1 MPIDPNFLTPGGAL
15 QSPLLGRA
23 LGRMG
28 EAASGPAPGTQIG
41 PYRIESELGRGGMAV
56 VYLAQRTDG
65 EFEQAVALKLVRP
78 EGNSEFAQALLRQE
92 RQILASLQHPGI
104 ARLLDGGHHSDG
116 QLWFALELVHGTRI
130 DRYCHERRLPVAARL
145 RLFLQVCAAM
155 QFAHGRLLVHRDIK
169 PSNILV
175 THDANVKLL
184 DFGIAQVLD
193 SSSGPG
199 LSDYALTPGYA
210 SPEQLRGD
218 PVTTASDIYQLGR
231 LLQSLLQPPPAV
243 ADAKTQTGAG
253 TSTTLLQPLDAAR
266 AATAP
271 GIEPKRDLAAI
282 IGKAMQAEPAARY
295 ATVAELSADIEN
307 FLAHRPIVARQ
318 GGAMYRGACFL
329 RRHRLASFAAFA
341 TIVAFAAMA
350 AMFTLRLANERDQA
364 RMSAAQ
370 ARQEAARANQVRD
383 FLVGMFQ
390 VADPNVNRG
399 DKLTASQILER
410 GAADI
415 DKALAGQGP
424 LQANLLVV
432 IGEVYSSLGDYP
444 RAEPLLERAV
454 LLQRQNRAA
463 SPEEFAHALRIYAFA
478 EHKLD
483 KFEQARALLD
493 QAEGLLC
500 DRPEA
505 KSELAAV
512 LDQRGLAQKHLN
524 DLEGAL
530 ASHRA
535 AQTAARASLDDGRIA
550 VVDNHLGLMLYSLD
564 RYAEAQAVYEEA
576 LEFARR
582 RFGERDTRTSAI
594 EENLAV
600 VLSAQGNFDRA
611 LQAMLSAAATERE
624 LIGED
629 NGDFPQTLN
638 MLGNI
643 YADAGR
649 NSEAAATYE
658 RALAIDQRTG
668 RSESEDAAST
678 LSNLGAVYGELKRY
692 DEARVRFEQAVA
704 IRSRLNGPDH
714 VEVAHTQTM
723 LAMLDIEQQQPQR
736 AERIARQVLEKLNGK
751 LPPTHRFVADAEIAL
766 GRALMAQ
773 NRGVEARPLIES
785 ALAKV
790 AGDEAT
796 VKQLTQ
802 MLAELPKTAPGQ
814 SR

>member
-1 MPIDPNFLTPGGAL
+1 MPIDPSFLTPGGAL

-23 LGRMG
+23 LGHLG
-28 EAASGPAPGTQIG
+28 EDASSSALGAQIG

-56 VYLAQRTDG
+56 VYLAHRTDG

-92 RQILASLQHPGI
+92 RQILAGLQHPGI

-175 THDANVKLL
+175 THDASVKLL

-193 SSSGPG
+193 SSSSAAP
-199 LSDYALTPGYA
+199 SNFTLTPGYA
-210 SPEQLRGD
+210 SPEQLSGNL
-218 PVTTASDIYQLGR
+218 VTTASDIYQLGR
-231 LLQSLLQPPPAV
+231 LLQSLLQPPAV
-243 ADAKTQTGAG
+243 ADAKTQTGAA

-266 AATAP
+266 AATAA
-271 GIEPKRDLAAI
+271 GIEPNRDLAAI
-282 IGKAMQAEPAARY
+282 IRKAMQAEPAARY
-295 ATVAELSADIEN
+295 ATVAELSGDIEN

-329 RRHRLASFAAFA
+329 RRHRFVSFAAFA

-350 AMFTLRLANERDQA
+350 TMFTLRLANERDQA
-364 RMSAAQ
+364 RTAAAQ

-383 FLVGMFQ
+383 FLVGMFE

-399 DKLTASQILER
+399 DKLTATQILER

-444 RAEPLLERAV
+444 RAEPLLARAV
-454 LLQRQNRAA
+454 ALQRQNPTAPPA
-463 SPEEFAHALRIYAFA
+463 EVAHALRQYAYA

-483 KFEQARALLD
+483 KFEQARDLLD
-493 QAEGLLC
+493 QAQALLR

-505 KSELAAV
+505 LSELAAV

-535 AQTAARASLDDGRIA
+535 AQAAARASFDDARVA

-564 RYAEAQAVYEEA
+564 RYADAQAVYEEA
-576 LEFARR
+576 LEIARR
-582 RFGERDTRTSAI
+582 RFGERDTRTGGI

-600 VLSAQGNFDRA
+600 VLSAQGNFDKA
-611 LQAMLSAAATERE
+611 LQLMLSAAATERE

-658 RALAIDQRTG
+658 RALAIAQRTG
-668 RSESEDAAST
+668 RGESEDAAST
-678 LSNLGAVYGELKRY
+678 LSNLGSAYAGLKRY
-692 DEARVRFEQAVA
+692 DEARTRFEQAVA

-714 VEVAHTQTM
+714 MEVAHTQTM
-723 LAMLDIEQQQPQR
+723 LAMLDLDQQQPQR

-751 LPPTHRFVADAEIAL
+751 LPPAHRYVADAEIAL

-790 AGDEAT
+790 AGDDAT

-802 MLAELPKTAPGQ
+802 MLAELPKIAPGQ

>member
-28 EAASGPAPGTQIG
+28 EDASGPALGAQVG

-56 VYLAQRTDG
+56 VYLARRTDG
-65 EFEQAVALKLVRP
+65 EFEQSVALKLVRP

-92 RQILASLQHPGI
+92 RQILAGLQHPGI
-104 ARLLDGGHHSDG
+104 ARLLDGGHSDDG

-145 RLFLQVCAAM
+145 QLFLQVCAAM

-175 THDANVKLL
+175 THDASVKLL

-193 SSSGPG
+193 SSSGAT
-199 LSDYALTPGYA
+199 LNTYALTPGFA

-231 LLQSLLQPPPAV
+231 LLQCLLQPAPAATDV
-243 ADAKTQTGAG
+243 KTATDAPA
-253 TSTTLLQPLDAAR
+253 TTILQPLDAAHAV
-266 AATAP
+266 AAP
-271 GIEPKRDLAAI
+271 LIEPPPDLAAI
-282 IGKAMQAEPAARY
+282 IRKAMQGEPAARY
-295 ATVAELSADIEN
+295 STVAELSGDIEN

-318 GGAMYRGACFL
+318 GGAWYRGACFL
-329 RRHRLASFAAFA
+329 RRHRLASLAAFA

-350 AMFTLRLANERDQA
+350 TIFTLRLANERDQA
-364 RMSAAQ
+364 RMAAAQ

-383 FLVGMFQ
+383 FLVGMFK

-410 GAADI
+410 GATDI

-444 RAEPLLERAV
+444 RAEPLLARAV
-454 LLQRQNRAA
+454 LLQRQNAMA
-463 SPEEFAHALRIYAFA
+463 PPAEVAHALRQYAYA

-483 KFEQARALLD
+483 KFELARDLLD
-493 QAEGLLC
+493 QAQGLLG

-530 ASHRA
+530 SSHRA
-535 AQTAARASLDDGRIA
+535 AQAAARAAFDDARIA
-550 VVDNHLGLMLYSLD
+550 VVDNHLGLLLYNLD
-564 RYAEAQAVYEEA
+564 RYAEAQAVYEEG

-582 RFGERDTRTSAI
+582 RFGERDTRTSSI
-594 EENLAV
+594 EENLAA
-600 VLSAQGNFDRA
+600 VLSVQGNFDKA
-611 LQAMLSAAATERE
+611 LQLMLSAAATERE

-629 NGDFPQTLN
+629 NGDFPETLN
-638 MLGNI
+638 VLGNI

-649 NSEAAATYE
+649 NSEAVATYD
-658 RALAIDQRTG
+658 RALAIDRRTG
-668 RSESEDAAST
+668 RGESEGAASR
-678 LSNLGAVYGELKRY
+678 LSNLGSAYAELKRY
-692 DEARVRFEQAVA
+692 DEARTSFEQAVA

-714 VEVAHTQTM
+714 MEVAHTQTM
-723 LAMLDIEQQQPQR
+723 LATLDLEQQQPQR
-736 AERIARQVLEKLNGK
+736 AERVARQVLEKLNGK
-751 LPPTHRFVADAEIAL
+751 LPPAHRYIADAEIAL

-773 NRGVEARPLIES
+773 NRGAEARPLIES

-790 AGDEAT
+790 AGDDAT

-802 MLAELPKTAPGQ
+802 MLADLPQAQTGK
-814 SR
+814 R

>member
-28 EAASGPAPGTQIG
+28 EEASGPELGAQIG
-41 PYRIESELGRGGMAV
+41 PYQIESELGRGGMAV
-56 VYLAQRTDG
+56 VYLAHRTDG

-92 RQILASLQHPGI
+92 RQILAGLQHPGI
-104 ARLLDGGHHSDG
+104 ARLLDGGHSEDG

-130 DRYCHERRLPVAARL
+130 DRYCRERRLPVANRL

-175 THDANVKLL
+175 TYDGNVKLL

-193 SSSGPG
+193 SSSSAAP
-199 LSDYALTPGYA
+199 SNYALTPGYA
-210 SPEQLRGD
+210 SPEQLGGNA
-218 PVTTASDIYQLGR
+218 VTTASDIYQLGR
-231 LLQSLLQPPPAV
+231 LLQSLLQPAPAET
-243 ADAKTQTGAG
+243 DALTQTDSVAA
-253 TSTTLLQPLDAAR
+253 TTLLQPLDAAHTVD
-266 AATAP
+266 AIA
-271 GIEPKRDLAAI
+271 EPPRDLAAI
-282 IGKAMQAEPAARY
+282 IRKAMQAEPAARY
-295 ATVAELSADIEN
+295 ATVAELSGDIEN
-307 FLAHRPIVARQ
+307 YLAHRPIVARH
-318 GGAMYRGACFL
+318 GGAWYRGACFL
-329 RRHRLASFAAFA
+329 RRHRLVSFAAFA
-341 TIVAFAAMA
+341 TIIAFVAMA
-350 AMFTLRLANERDQA
+350 TMFTLRLANERDQA
-364 RMSAAQ
+364 RMAAAQ

-383 FLVGMFQ
+383 FLVGMFE

-399 DKLTASQILER
+399 DKLSATQILER

-454 LLQRQNRAA
+454 LLQRQNRDA
-463 SPEEFAHALRIYAFA
+463 SPVELAHALRLYAFA

-493 QAEGLLC
+493 QAEGLLR

-535 AQTAARASLDDGRIA
+535 AQAAARASLDEGRIA

-564 RYAEAQAVYEEA
+564 RYADAQVVYEEA
-576 LEFARR
+576 LEVARR
-582 RFGERDTRTSAI
+582 RFGERDTRTSSI

-600 VLSAQGNFDRA
+600 VLSAQGDFDRA
-611 LQAMLSAAATERE
+611 LQSMLSAAATERE

-658 RALAIDQRTG
+658 RALAVDQRTG
-668 RSESEDAAST
+668 RGESEDAAST
-678 LSNLGAVYGELKRY
+678 LSNLGSAYAELKRY
-692 DEARVRFEQAVA
+692 DDARARLEQAVT

-714 VEVAHTQTM
+714 MEVAHTQTM
-723 LAMLDIEQQQPQR
+723 LATLDLDQQQPQL

-751 LPPTHRFVADAEIAL
+751 LPPAHRYVADAEIVLA
-766 GRALMAQ
+766 RALLAQ
-773 NRGVEARPLIES
+773 KRGAEARPLIES

-790 AGDEAT
+790 AGDDAT

-802 MLAELPKTAPGQ
+802 MLAELPKTAAGQ